1 MTEKKTTTTAEFQEE
16 VAQRSI
22 KHGSEII
29 NIFWNA
35 NDNVAIKFTDFWG
48 DEQILEIEPEDCPT
62 VSQWIL
68 DAMHEVGGES

>member
-1 MTEKKTTTTAEFQEE
+1 MDTKITETTADFSEE
-16 VAQRSI
+16 TAQRSI

-35 NDNVAIKFTDFWG
+35 NDNVAIKFTDCWG
-48 DEQILEIEPEDCPT
+48 DEQILEIEPEDCPI